1 MGFSETLK
9 EAFNAILHP
18 KDGTTQSRSV
28 SGALKFYYMVMI
40 IPLILGIVLS
50 YLLGGSTLGLVAV
63 GTIALS
69 LIIMIP
75 LSILISGGI
84 YYVIIGMLFKM
95 FKADYSK
102 VVTAFTY
109 AVIPYLF
116 LIWIITPL
124 TSSLSS
130 LAEIGIGLEI
140 IAIIWSFITLL
151 FALSNQLSIS
161 KLKAFGTLL
170 LESII
175 VGIIS
180 FIIVFALGV
189 SLLAPLLHTSS
200 VA

>member
-40 IPLILGIVLS
+40 IPLVLGIVLS

-175 VGIIS
+175 LGIIS

>member
-40 IPLILGIVLS
+40 IPLVLGIVLS

-130 LAEIGIGLEI
+130 LAEIGIGLKI

-175 VGIIS
+175 LGIIS

-189 SLLAPLLHTSS
+189 SLLATLLHTSS

>member
-175 VGIIS
+175 LGIIS

>member
-40 IPLILGIVLS
+40 IPLVLGIVLS